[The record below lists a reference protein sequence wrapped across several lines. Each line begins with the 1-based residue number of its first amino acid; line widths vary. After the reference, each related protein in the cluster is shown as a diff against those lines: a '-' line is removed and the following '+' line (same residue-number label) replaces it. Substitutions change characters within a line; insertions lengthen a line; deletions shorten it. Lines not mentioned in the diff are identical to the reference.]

1 MSGNGSSEATLLV
14 SLNTTA
20 VGADFVG
27 ERVVPEIESKICL
40 NENHLS
46 FSLKKKISQI
56 SFNRFYQIYKFII
69 TDMQVP
75 LLLY

>member
-46 FSLKKKISQI
+46 FSLKKKNQS
-56 SFNRFYQIYKFII
+56 NKF
-69 TDMQVP
+69 
-75 LLLY
+75 